1 MYIRC
6 IYGIFG
12 RKITKYTVIYG
23 VYIQI
28 WPTLHIPNASSFF
41 GSGTLTSAP
50 SRISGARYQSVTTRG
65 VIAEGN
71 GWKYLHQQ
79 QMFFREDERSNMDR
93 APATSILS
101 TTSMWVTSGLPSCC
115 AVSCNMYHATCI
127 MQQNPRGIAADT
139 RPYVLMWH
147 PQCSLVGRVERRIN
161 EPFVRK
167 KSKITV
173 GTKSGKWTCRP
184 I

>member
-115 AVSCNMYHATCI
+115 AVSCNMYHATKSTRHCCWHKALCAHVASP
-127 MQQNPRGIAADT
+127 MQSSRS
-139 RPYVLMWH
+139 
-147 PQCSLVGRVERRIN
+147 C
-161 EPFVRK
+161 RK
-167 KSKITV
+167 ENQRAVCQEKK
-173 GTKSGKWTCRP
+173 
-184 I
+184 